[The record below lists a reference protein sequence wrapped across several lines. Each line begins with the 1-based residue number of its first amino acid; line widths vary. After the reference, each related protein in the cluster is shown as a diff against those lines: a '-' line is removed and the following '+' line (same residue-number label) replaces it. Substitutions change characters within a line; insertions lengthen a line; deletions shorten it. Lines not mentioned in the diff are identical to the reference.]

1 MNDLKNDSVHT
12 DIKSNRLFAKDLA
25 ACAMK
30 HRPRTK
36 YCGIG
41 DNLVFFDTDGEKYP
55 CSFVTPMTFSPEDI
69 RILSKI
75 DFSNDEAFID
85 EECFNQCYI
94 YPICNT
100 CAGANF
106 LIHKEL
112 KKRDKRK
119 CKIRKLVALFVADL
133 QSKLIIKNP
142 QLYEPTKL
150 YYTIEAIKEIKKLYL
165 KEFEIVS

>member
-1 MNDLKNDSVHT
+1 M
-12 DIKSNRLFAKDLA
+12 
-25 ACAMK
+25 C
-30 HRPRTK
+30 
-36 YCGIG
+36 
-41 DNLVFFDTDGEKYP
+41 
-55 CSFVTPMTFSPEDI
+55 
-69 RILSKI
+69 
-75 DFSNDEAFID
+75 
-85 EECFNQCYI
+85 
-94 YPICNT
+94 
-100 CAGANF
+100 GANF
-106 LIHKEL
+106 LIHKDL